1 MEHSLTIHA
10 IPQTDV
16 TSSEQEEFDAI
27 FLRHRAQV
35 FRFLLSL
42 LRDRDAAE
50 TLTQECFLR
59 AFRGWSSFRQEA
71 NPLTWL
77 MRIAVNLTRDYWRNR
92 KLQFWKHV
100 PAVEVSEVSDW
111 LPGNGANPER
121 RLLACQ
127 QVEAVWKAVEE
138 LSPRQRTVFLLRFVE
153 EMELSEI
160 AEATGM
166 NLGTVK
172 SHLARGLDSVRKQ
185 LRRQA

>member
-1 MEHSLTIHA
+1 MEHSLTVHA
-10 IPQTDV
+10 IPQARV
-16 TSSEQEEFDAI
+16 TSGEQEEFDEI
-27 FLRHRAQV
+27 FLRHRAQI

-59 AFRGWSSFRQEA
+59 AFRSWPSFRQEA

-92 KLQFWKHV
+92 KLQFWKRAT
-100 PAVEVSEVSDW
+100 AVDVSEVSEW
-111 LPGNGANPER
+111 LPGQGANPEQR
-121 RLLACQ
+121 AAIRQ
-127 QVEAVWKAVEE
+127 QIEAVWKAVED

-153 EMELSEI
+153 DMELNEI
-160 AEATGM
+160 AEATGL

-172 SHLARGLDSVRKQ
+172 SHLSRGLEAIRTR
-185 LRRQA
+185 LRRQL